1 MQFTLALYINAKN
14 AEKGSCISVIGSTN
28 VHMKRNGQHAAMK
41 SKSQNDLWQKSHPK
55 CSRYSNFLKITKV
68 FELAHCT
75 RSDCSMNMA
84 MTSSMGKFTSLACN
98 ISISSFL
105 TFVIFFALIGFSQP
119 IQKTATL

>member
-41 SKSQNDLWQKSHPK
+41 SKSQNDLWQKFHPK
-55 CSRYSNFLKITKV
+55 CSKYTHRFKITGV
-68 FELAHCT
+68 FEFVHCT
-75 RSDCSMNMA
+75 RPNCSMNMA
-84 MTSSMGKFTSLACN
+84 MISFMGKFTSLACN

-105 TFVIFFALIGFSQP
+105 TYVIFFALIGFSQP